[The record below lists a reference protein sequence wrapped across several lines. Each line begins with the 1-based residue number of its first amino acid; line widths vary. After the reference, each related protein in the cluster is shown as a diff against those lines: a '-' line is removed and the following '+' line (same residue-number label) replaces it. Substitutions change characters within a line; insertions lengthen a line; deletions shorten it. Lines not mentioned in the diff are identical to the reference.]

1 MIASLKGYGK
11 IARALLAALGIFL
24 VLGIAGSLWMGAR
37 ARTSARDEIVH
48 QAQAITDSSLSLAF
62 QPSDLSDP
70 VSADRANALSA
81 DIKSIVID
89 PSDFE
94 DVTLYSPEGTILYST
109 QTSRIGNNLPG
120 EKDAIKDALRGIP
133 QTTDFDGTMSVLLPL
148 RFRSGVG
155 PPAAVELTHPDSSVA
170 AASGP
175 WRTNAF
181 FLFALLVLLGVAV
194 FGVARLLSVVADP
207 AAAAEVVD
215 AARPM
220 TMPSLAQSRALT
232 AQPPQPGIREEA
244 EARKRAEE
252 RARSAED
259 RLSLLQEQYGKTLE
273 ELQTYQ
279 AAPAAGSDPVLE
291 ERALRAEGQVRTLEQ
306 QIRTVTG
313 ERERLASQLQDALR
327 QPIPDAED
335 VARLREAEL
344 EAISLRA
351 ALEDT
356 REKLAEAQMD
366 MDAMRTSVA
375 AVPDAEAE
383 IEAARAEAREDRDA
397 LSAAEQQLLRA
408 QRELEDTRSELEA
421 TRSELEQAAAAA
433 SVTPEMQG
441 ELDAARVEMLEMQ
454 STLTGTEAQLLR
466 VQRELDDART
476 ELRGLRAE
484 EQRAAM
490 LEDEVRSTK
499 AELESFR
506 ASHRADLVEREAE
519 FEEKVRTTR
528 EEFQRQITEMEEAY
542 QSQVAQHEA
551 QLTSRITQ
559 AETAAEA
566 ATGELDT
573 ARAEVA
579 AARAEAASREQQL
592 LEAHD
597 EISRLRSESK
607 THDAEVK
614 ERSAAVTQAR
624 KETDDMRRAMTAL
637 QADLARADEGVAQAS
652 QELEAERAR
661 ATQIEDAAIHTERE
675 RAAQQARAEKLV
687 RQLEEATGDNAELN
701 RRLQDFEARR
711 QLELA
716 EDQGRAQLDDLL
728 RVTQERLAGQTE
740 KLISAE
746 DRVKDLELDLTVARD
761 RLDVVEGDL
770 RMHQMADA
778 LREQREPL
786 PADATAAPDGEA
798 APAPAVPFE
807 DRRSSTPFTKE
818 LSLDAKKSLAKINA
832 ITQLLKHKKEAKDQ
846 AQLIKQL
853 TAHARRLDHT
863 VADLADADRLASGE
877 VELQVKR
884 TDMEALVNRVVE
896 ESMIDAD
903 HDVRIVAEPLKL
915 RIDPLR
921 TEQVLAGLLR
931 VSGERTQ
938 HGKTIVVR
946 LAPAEAGAMLSVEDP
961 EPSSDA
967 SISPVVRR
975 LAEVQGGSV
984 IAESREGGGSAF
996 RIFLPDGATAPEAA
1010 PATPD
1015 EGSAADPEAGG
1026 DVHIV
1031 VGDTPQDQDDDPW
1044 EAEAAHQV
1052 LAAELRR
1059 LAQLGDER

>member
-11 IARALLAALGIFL
+11 IARALLAALGVFL
-24 VLGIAGSLWMGAR
+24 ILGIVGSMWMGSK

-62 QPSDLSDP
+62 QPSDLSNP
-70 VSADRANALSA
+70 ATADRANALSD
-81 DIKSIVID
+81 DIKSIVLD

-94 DVTLYSPEGTILYST
+94 EVTLYSPEGTILYST

-120 EKDAIKDALRGIP
+120 EKDSIKEALRGIP
-133 QTTDFDGTMSVLLPL
+133 QTTDFDGTLSVMLPL

-155 PPAAVELTHPDSSVA
+155 PPAAVELTHPDTTVA
-170 AASGP
+170 AAAGP

-194 FGVARLLSVVADP
+194 FGVARLLAVVADP
-207 AAAAEVVD
+207 AAAEAETV
-215 AARPM
+215 RPM
-220 TMPSLAQSRALT
+220 TMPSLQQSRALT
-232 AQPPQPGIREEA
+232 TQPTQPGMREEG
-244 EARKRAEE
+244 EARRRAEE
-252 RARSAED
+252 RARAAED

-273 ELQTYQ
+273 ELQAYQ
-279 AAPAAGSDPVLE
+279 AAPATQAGGVDPVLE

-306 QIRTVTG
+306 QIRTVTA
-313 ERERLASQLQDALR
+313 ERERLAGQLQDALR
-327 QPIPDAED
+327 APIPDAED
-335 VARLREAEL
+335 TARLREAEL

-356 REKLAEAQMD
+356 REKFAETQLEL
-366 MDAMRTSVA
+366 DAIRTSA
-375 AVPDAEAE
+375 ATAPDVKAELD
-383 IEAARAEAREDRDA
+383 AARAEARESRDA
-397 LSAAEQQLLRA
+397 LTAAEAQLLRT
-408 QRELEDTRSELEA
+408 QRELEDTRIDLDTA
-421 TRSELEQAAAAA
+421 QAAAATA
-433 SVTPEMQG
+433 PEVKG

-466 VQRELDDART
+466 AQRELDDART

-490 LEDEVRSTK
+490 LEDEVRSAK

-528 EEFQRQITEMEEAY
+528 EDFQRQITEMEESY
-542 QSQVAQHEA
+542 RTQVEQHEA
-551 QLTSRITQ
+551 QLTSRITD
-559 AETAAEA
+559 AESAAATAAE
-566 ATGELDT
+566 ELAT
-573 ARAEVA
+573 ARSEVA

-597 EISRLRSESK
+597 EVTRLRTETK
-607 THDAEVK
+607 GHEAEMK

-624 KETDDMRRAMTAL
+624 KEADDMRRSLTAL
-637 QADLARADEGVAQAS
+637 QADLARADEGVS
-652 QELEAERAR
+652 QLREELEAERAR

-687 RQLEEATGDNAELN
+687 RQLDEATGDNAELN

-716 EDQGRAQLDDLL
+716 DDQGRAQIDDLL

-740 KLISAE
+740 KLIAAE
-746 DRVKDLELDLTVARD
+746 DRVKELELDVTVARD

-770 RMHQMADA
+770 RMHQMSEA
-778 LREQREPL
+778 LRETREPL
-786 PADATAAPDGEA
+786 PNEAGEEGETITAA
-798 APAPAVPFE
+798 AVPFE

-832 ITQLLKHKKEAKDQ
+832 ITALLKHKKESKDQ

-863 VADLADADRLASGE
+863 VADLADADRLATGD
-877 VELQVKR
+877 VELQVRR

-946 LAPAEAGAMLSVEDP
+946 LAPAEGGATLSVEDP

-984 IAESREGGGSAF
+984 IAESRDGGGSAF
-996 RIFLPDGATAPEAA
+996 RIFLPDGATPGGVPAA
-1010 PATPD
+1010 PAD
-1015 EGSAADPEAGG
+1015 DGSAAAPGE

-1031 VGDTPQDQDDDPW
+1031 VGDTPQEDEDDPW